1 MYIISIHNVFLAD
14 INSSQIQWNFL
25 TSWKKD
31 RAFVSKKM
39 NLRRKKRE
47 GAQGDFLN
55 DPCLLYQQIQYI
67 DQLYKKSVSHLYM
80 YLHCTI

>member
-14 INSSQIQWNFL
+14 INSSQIQWNVL

-39 NLRRKKRE
+39 NLRRKKE
-47 GAQGDFLN
+47 GGG
-55 DPCLLYQQIQYI
+55 
-67 DQLYKKSVSHLYM
+67 
-80 YLHCTI
+80 TR